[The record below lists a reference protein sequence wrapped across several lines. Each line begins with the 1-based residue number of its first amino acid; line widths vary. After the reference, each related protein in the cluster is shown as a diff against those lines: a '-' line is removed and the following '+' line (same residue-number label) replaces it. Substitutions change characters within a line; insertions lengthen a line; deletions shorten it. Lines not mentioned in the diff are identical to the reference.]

1 MGMRTARVKFWTK
14 NGYSKPYNYII
25 GDAVANVVKQ
35 GEWVIVESSRSKYG
49 IGVFDGFEDV
59 TDPDKLEI
67 ITKEVVADTDL
78 YEEEEEETELW
89 EGVL

>member
-1 MGMRTARVKFWTK
+1 
-14 NGYSKPYNYII
+14 
-25 GDAVANVVKQ
+25 
-35 GEWVIVESSRSKYG
+35 
-49 IGVFDGFEDV
+49 V